1 MSGEDKTGSD
11 PVKAASD
18 GSDAENSSKSSWS
31 GLLESAAKALIP
43 VFLTGA
49 SLIGF
54 VAFAGA
60 VIVWTR
66 FEAIG
71 VPPEQV
77 VKAVPRSELVAT
89 GSSLLL
95 LFGFFGVL
103 AVVATYLVDRGGR
116 ATPGM
121 SRALLLLVAL
131 EGLIAIVLTDGM
143 SMLVKVSVGL
153 GFFVLVSL
161 AAILTFDTQF
171 ASYADVLE
179 VRDGETMEARRG
191 PDALH
196 DIKGNPRISIWVP
209 ILILLVLAAL
219 GALAAVLVFVDP
231 TEPWH
236 LGSWC
241 LVVCFGLAL
250 PILLGAAWNGIEASR
265 KKERADAEL
274 EAHKENQARDKE
286 AKGKKAQGKARPKT
300 GVKRLCRLFSDRHEI
315 PQHPESD
322 PEVAARRE
330 AARLAK
336 RRPHRLI
343 LRFWGVCVFLFFAVA
358 AIAGP
363 AIAMGQDW
371 LAISFASALIL
382 TAGVWRVA
390 VLSNARFTW
399 YGLAVFISVPLFGTC
414 TLMAR
419 NVAAPQVQPMAL
431 IRNTDG
437 PDEAIQGIY
446 VTEGSDRVY
455 FASIA
460 TEGCQ
465 NKLTPDSGRLQW
477 VPKSELVAM
486 SVGPLQDVD
495 KAGKAALEMAE
506 ALTPSIETPTG
517 EKVSLP
523 AREEPGAAANEE
535 EKDEKAPAEDEPAV
549 STGTTEPSS
558 ATAPTG
564 AGGSDEGTEGQNGS
578 EEGKGEEEEAKAA
591 KDKVAADEEKAAKA
605 KEAETARL
613 DRRLAEAGPAI
624 RPSFGTGLKL
634 VPATAEPGDVVELRM
649 SAPNT
654 ENGVDGFGKPGDG
667 LDLRL
672 NGVRLAVL
680 RVSAQEPAQ
689 AEYVKTVGGKVLP
702 LVSYFTD
709 RSGKHPTEFVRVN
722 PESVHSVTDAEP
734 GRGNFTLRLAPGGK
748 LALLPPADGDDEG
761 EGEPPAVILHSGE
774 EEELEN
780 VLLRR
785 SWSPT
790 RIKFRV
796 PDNAQGGVV
805 SVGCGQLGG
814 QPVLDVV
821 HPPVARVSVRVHP
834 GSERL
839 TFDSSRSTDESKS
852 APTRVWAVGHRRLSK
867 EEVVSPELPPRLA
880 PYDVSLTISDKSG
893 LSDRVDLHIWRLP
906 SWSFL
911 GPKARRARRKE
922 YQRRIRDSLEE
933 ETSKEQPVAIE
944 LDGHA
949 DLKQG
954 NVGHSLAEAERLRR
968 LLFAP
973 HEAKQ
978 DQKPGQTG
986 GTEAPD
992 RQTTK
997 TPRPPDEKPLLN
1009 GSAAVPVLLRAYGQS
1024 CPIVRHPGPQPA
1036 NDRAELF
1043 LLGPGAT
1050 VGAGHHCH
1058 AARSRRVSW

>member
-66 FEAIG
+66 FDAIG

-103 AVVATYLVDRGGR
+103 AVLATYLVDRGGR

-121 SRALLLLVAL
+121 SRVLLLVVAI
-131 EGLIAIVLTDGM
+131 EGLIAL
-143 SMLVKVSVGL
+143 MLVNGVATVTKLGVTIGLLAFVGL
-153 GFFVLVSL
+153 
-161 AAILTFDTQF
+161 AIIATFDKRFTTY
-171 ASYADVLE
+171 SDELKPRKV
-179 VRDGETMEARRG
+179 ETKEPVRG
-191 PDALH
+191 PDSLHTALGNLRIRPALMVAILLLFAGLCAAIVILVVGDPGELLR
-196 DIKGNPRISIWVP
+196 DIAGLLAIVCGVAFVA
-209 ILILLVLAAL
+209 LLVLA
-219 GALAAVLVFVDP
+219 
-231 TEPWH
+231 WRR
-236 LGSWC
+236 
-241 LVVCFGLAL
+241 
-250 PILLGAAWNGIEASR
+250 IEAS
-265 KKERADAEL
+265 KKREATEGEAYEIDHKLSESGLPGFAALYGFVKGVGAWVGDQLNPEAKEKEKRAA
-274 EAHKENQARDKE
+274 KE
-286 AKGKKAQGKARPKT
+286 AERLGKP
-300 GVKRLCRLFSDRHEI
+300 
-315 PQHPESD
+315 
-322 PEVAARRE
+322 
-330 AARLAK
+330 
-336 RRPHRLI
+336 RPHRLAM
-343 LRFWGVCVFLFFAVA
+343 RFWGVCLLVTFAA
-358 AIAGP
+358 FAIALP
-363 AIAMGQDW
+363 AWIMGQWW
-371 LAISFASALIL
+371 LAVSFAAAFIL
-382 TAGVWRVA
+382 ATGVWRVA
-390 VLSNARFTW
+390 ILSKRSFTW
-399 YGLAVFISVPLFGTC
+399 FGLAAFISVPLFGTC

-486 SVGPLQDVD
+486 SVGPLQDVN

-523 AREEPGAAANEE
+523 AREEPAANEE

-549 STGTTEPSS
+549 SSGTTEPSS

-564 AGGSDEGTEGQNGS
+564 AGGSNEGTEGQNGS

-761 EGEPPAVILHSGE
+761 EPPAVILHSGE

-852 APTRVWAVGHRRLSK
+852 APTRVWTVGHRRLSK